1 MKIASLIL
9 LMALMP
15 VACGHLPEIRALED
29 SSTASRT
36 AACSA
41 IFPQGQWQFVH
52 AVEIIPPMGSK
63 QTVLGIIQVSSVP
76 RTLHWVLMTIEGL
89 VLFEADFDGAI
100 TVQRALPP
108 LDRPGMAEGML
119 QDISLLFLPPKEPC
133 IAAGDSKDGAWICR
147 YPCTDGGCQDIVLQP
162 DGDSKIRLYSRDNRL
177 TRTVGPIPGKDHHAG
192 GLPSQVTLK
201 AHGLMGYE
209 LRLSL
214 IEAVSLGK

>member
-9 LMALMP
+9 FMALMP
-15 VACGHLPEIRALED
+15 VACSHLPEIRALKD

-52 AVEIIPPMGSK
+52 AIEIFPPLGSK
-63 QTVLGIIQVSSVP
+63 QTVLGVIQISSEQ

-119 QDISLLFLPPKEPC
+119 QDISLLFLPPTDPG
-133 IAAGDSKDGAWICR
+133 IAAGYSKDGAWICR
-147 YPCTDGGCQDIVLQP
+147 FPSTDRGCQDIVLQP
-162 DGDSKIRLYSRDNRL
+162 DGGSEIRLYNRNNRL
-177 TRTVGPIPGKDHHAG
+177 TRTVGPIAGKDHRAG
-192 GLPSQVTLK
+192 GPPSRVTLK
-201 AHGLMGYE
+201 AYGLMGYE
-209 LRLSL
+209 LRMSL

>member
-9 LMALMP
+9 FMALMP
-15 VACGHLPEIRALED
+15 VACSHLPEIHALKD

-52 AVEIIPPMGSK
+52 AIEIFPPVGPK
-63 QTVLGIIQVSSVP
+63 QTVLGITQISSEK

-108 LDRPGMAEGML
+108 LDRPGMAEGMF
-119 QDISLLFLPPKEPC
+119 QDISLLFLPPKDPC
-133 IAAGDSKDGAWICR
+133 VAAGFSKDAAWICR
-147 YPCTDGGCQDIVLQP
+147 YPSTDRGHQDIVLQP
-162 DGDSKIRLYSRDNRL
+162 DGGSEIRLYSRDNRL
-177 TRTVGPIPGKDHHAG
+177 TRTVGPLPGKDHHAG
-192 GLPSQVTLK
+192 GQPSQVTLK
-201 AHGLMGYE
+201 AYGLMGYE
-209 LRLSL
+209 LRMSL
-214 IEAVSLGK
+214 IEAVSLER